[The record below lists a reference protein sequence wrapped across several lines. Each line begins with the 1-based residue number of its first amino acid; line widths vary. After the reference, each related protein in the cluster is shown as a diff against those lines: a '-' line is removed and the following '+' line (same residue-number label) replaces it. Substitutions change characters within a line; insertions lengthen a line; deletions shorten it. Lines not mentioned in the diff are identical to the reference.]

1 MNRFLSSSI
10 KSDLKLES
18 YKASTIVLLRF
29 TRFLETRSLEATITL
44 LGLKNDGEELKNLKF
59 TECRVGGD
67 LVEKHHFIKNSL
79 PISSSHDS
87 AKSLESVER
96 NSQITLLVPS
106 NTRHRSHRRGRAW
119 TICTWSMNAHFC
131 TFCHKHFA
139 LFFAKKNFLFS
150 RVRMSN

>member
-1 MNRFLSSSI
+1 MISNSRVRKHQQSFLFVLADFWKHDRSRPRLLSA
-10 KSDLKLES
+10 LKVTE
-18 YKASTIVLLRF
+18 K
-29 TRFLETRSLEATITL
+29 
-44 LGLKNDGEELKNLKF
+44 KLKNLKF

-67 LVEKHHFIKNSL
+67 LVEKQHFIKNSL

-87 AKSLESVER
+87 AKSLESIER

-106 NTRHRSHRRGRAW
+106 NTRHCSHRRGQAW

-139 LFFAKKNFLFS
+139 HFS
-150 RVRMSN
+150 RKKFFYFYVFEYRIKD

>member
-1 MNRFLSSSI
+1 MISNFRVI
-10 KSDLKLES
+10 KHQQSFS
-18 YKASTIVLLRF
+18 FVLPNFWKHDCSRPRLF
-29 TRFLETRSLEATITL
+29 S
-44 LGLKNDGEELKNLKF
+44 DGEELKNLKF

-67 LVEKHHFIKNSL
+67 LVEKQHFIKNSL

-139 LFFAKKNFLFS
+139 LFLHEKNFLFPH
-150 RVRMSN
+150 VRMSD